1 MVDVVIAGAG
11 PNGLMLACELGLAGI
26 RPVVLDPLPGPNP
39 LPRANGIVGQGVRI
53 LDHRGLYEPLAGTA
67 EPPQPAPGHMFG
79 AFPLDFSAVPQSQ
92 VYRLMVPQPKL
103 VQVLAG
109 RAAAYHADIRWAHAL
124 TGFDQHADGITAQ
137 VSGPDGRY
145 ELTAAYLVGADGGT
159 SPTRKLA
166 GIDFP
171 GTSSHDVIARMAAD
185 VLPPA
190 GWVDPETGALDV
202 PGFGRVLPLRFART
216 ERGLFIWASFN
227 GRSMIG
233 SLELDGAP
241 DDDRAREEQ
250 AEQVA
255 PLTLPE
261 LQASIER
268 VLGVDVPLRPP
279 ASDAPVDFRRFAGIN
294 SRIASRYTAGRVILV
309 GDAAHVHSALG
320 GPGLNVGLQDAVN
333 LGWKLA
339 GVLQGRFEPALL
351 ETYEAE
357 RRPVAERVI
366 MHSRAQLALVRP
378 GSEVTALRELFG
390 ELLAD
395 PHAVRRLNELL
406 SGADVRYPTEPGAHS
421 LVGRWVPDLT
431 IEKPGG
437 ASRVAELGRDGR
449 PLLLDFTGDGV
460 LAAAANGIRDG
471 VTVVAGRPVEPVAA
485 SALLVRPDGYVAWA
499 WSATE
504 SAELPDLKVLDRV
517 LRHWFGIAAL
527 GSQGASSISA

>member
-1 MVDVVIAGAG
+1 MIDVVIAGAG
-11 PNGLMLACELGLAGI
+11 PNGLMLACELGLAGV

-53 LDHRGLYEPLAGTA
+53 LDHRGLYEPLAGNA
-67 EPPQPAPGHMFG
+67 EPPRPAAGHMFG
-79 AFPLDFSAVPQSQ
+79 AFSLDFSSVPQSQ
-92 VYRLMVPQPKL
+92 VYRLMAPQPKL

-109 RAAAYHADIRWAHAL
+109 RAAAYQADIRWGHAL
-124 TGFDQHADGITAQ
+124 TGFDQHAAGVTVQ

-171 GTSSHDVIARMAAD
+171 GMSSHDVIGRIAAD
-185 VLPPA
+185 VLPPH

-202 PGFGRVLPLRFART
+202 PGFGRVPPLQFVRT
-216 ERGLFIWASFN
+216 ERGLFIWAWLN

-233 SLELDGAP
+233 SIELDGAP
-241 DDDRAREEQ
+241 DDDQARAEQ
-250 AEQVA
+250 AEEGA

-268 VLGVDVPLRPP
+268 VLAVNVPLRPP
-279 ASDAPVDFRRFAGIN
+279 VSDAPVDFRRFAGIN

-309 GDAAHVHSALG
+309 GDAAHVHSPLG

-339 GVLQGRFEPALL
+339 GVVQGRFEPTLL
-351 ETYEAE
+351 QTYEAE

-366 MHSRAQLALVRP
+366 MHSRAQLALIRP
-378 GSEVTALRELFG
+378 GPEVTALRELFG

-395 PHAVRRLNELL
+395 RHAVRRLSDLL
-406 SGADVRYPTEPGAHS
+406 AGADVRYPTDPGAHP

-431 IEKPGG
+431 IETPSG
-437 ASRVAELGRDGR
+437 ASRVAELARDGR
-449 PLLLDFTGDGV
+449 PLLLDFTANAV
-460 LAAAANGIRDG
+460 LAAAVSDFDG

-499 WSATE
+499 SSSDA
-504 SAELPDLKVLDRV
+504 PDVDALDRV
-517 LRHWFGIAAL
+517 LRHWFGIGAL
-527 GSQGASSISA
+527 GSQGASSVSA